1 MPRYFLTIE
10 YDGGAYVGW
19 QRQQN
24 GASVQAH
31 LEDAAKAILGGRQEV
46 LVQGSG
52 RTDAGVHALG
62 QVAHC
67 DLPAGFTPEKLPRAL
82 NAHLP
87 SDIRVIAAAEVAD
100 NAHARFD
107 AIQRAYRYR
116 VFCRRHAPALLA
128 GRVWHFPYHLDI
140 EAMQDAAE
148 RLIGRHDFTSF
159 RASHCQANSPIRTL
173 DSITIKAYHN
183 ALEEDEIWF
192 AFFAR
197 SFLHHQVRNMV
208 GSLVLVGQGKWT
220 AADLSAALEARDRA
234 RGGMTAPAEGLYLT
248 AITYS
253 DTTPA
258 VRA

>member
-10 YDGGAYVGW
+10 YAGGAYVGW
-19 QRQQN
+19 QIQQN

-31 LEDAAKAILGGRQEV
+31 LEDAARAILGGRQEV
-46 LVQGSG
+46 IVQGSG

-67 DLPAGFTPEKLPRAL
+67 DLPEGFTPEKLPLAL

-87 SDIRVIAAAEVAD
+87 PDIRVIGAAEVAD
-100 NAHARFD
+100 DAHARFD
-107 AIQRAYRYR
+107 ATQRAYRYR

-128 GRVWHFPYHLDI
+128 GRVWHFPHNLDI
-140 EAMQDAAE
+140 EAMQGAAE

-159 RASHCQANSPIRTL
+159 RARHCQANSPIRTL
-173 DSITIKAYHN
+173 DAITIERHD
-183 ALEEDEIWF
+183 DEIWF
-192 AFFAR
+192 LFSAR

-220 AADLSAALEARDRA
+220 ADDLSAALEARDRA

-248 AITYS
+248 AITYG
-253 DTTPA
+253 DTTPDGIPDA
-258 VRA
+258 SA

>member
-10 YDGGAYVGW
+10 YAGGAYVGW

-24 GASVQAH
+24 GASIQEH
-31 LEDAAKAILGGRQEV
+31 LEDAAKAILGERQEV

-67 DLPAGFTPEKLPRAL
+67 DLPDGFTPEKLPRAL

-87 SDIRVIAAAEVAD
+87 ADIRVVGARAVAD
-100 NAHARFD
+100 DAHARFD
-107 AIQRAYRYR
+107 ATQRAYRYR

-128 GRVWHFPYHLDI
+128 GRVWHIPHLLDI
-140 EAMQDAAE
+140 EAMQEAAE

-173 DSITIKAYHN
+173 DAITIERHG
-183 ALEEDEIWF
+183 DEIWF
-192 AFFAR
+192 LFFAR

-208 GSLVLVGQGKWT
+208 GALVSVGRGKWT
-220 AADLSAALEARDRA
+220 ADDLTATLEARDRA
-234 RGGMTAPAEGLYLT
+234 KGGVTAPAEGLYLT

-253 DTTPA
+253 DATPEVSA
-258 VRA
+258 